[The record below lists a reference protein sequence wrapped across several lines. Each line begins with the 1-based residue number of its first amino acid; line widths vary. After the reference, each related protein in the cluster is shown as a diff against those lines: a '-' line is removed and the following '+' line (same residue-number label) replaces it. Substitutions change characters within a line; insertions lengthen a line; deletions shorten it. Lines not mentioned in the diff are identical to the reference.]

1 MSRRPEHWEDEA
13 PNEPEPQSF
22 LRQHPPAVWWIMAG
36 LGVLV
41 VIGLTAA
48 WLTQRESDEPNTTE
62 DPAVAGAR
70 EESHETRLTDGG
82 FDPASLDIPRNQ
94 TLVVVNESGE
104 ACRLTVTAGEEG
116 VPPGEDSE
124 EAPPGGQATW
134 TAEEPG
140 QYIVGCEGSEHSV
153 RVTVP

>member
-1 MSRRPEHWEDEA
+1 MAGPLPVPGRVAVRPARVAATRNCAHPRRCACSTGCMSRRPEHWEDEA

-22 LRQHPPAVWWIMAG
+22 LREHPPVVWWIMAG

-70 EESHETRLTDGG
+70 EESH
-82 FDPASLDIPRNQ
+82 
-94 TLVVVNESGE
+94 
-104 ACRLTVTAGEEG
+104 
-116 VPPGEDSE
+116 
-124 EAPPGGQATW
+124 
-134 TAEEPG
+134 
-140 QYIVGCEGSEHSV
+140 
-153 RVTVP
+153 